1 MNVKY
6 IPVIIAAVLVVIG
19 IFIFSIDVGL
29 GANFILLA
37 ILIGIVPFVFLS
49 YFEYQRI
56 KSIEDQIPIF
66 LLDLSEAQK
75 VGLNLSEALKNA
87 SKTDYGKLTPEI
99 KRISDQLSWGVP
111 IKDAMENFAKRLKKS
126 KLITRII
133 RIVNEAYASG
143 GDIARTMEATASDI
157 TLIKEAEKERK
168 AVTSQHVMVMYAIFF
183 LFIGIVIGLSKTL
196 IPLMEMSVETAG
208 FGGVLTFQ
216 DPCIM
221 CVDNPHI
228 ACVNCAI
235 FSIMCQMFNIPAGGK
250 CYYNGLFLL
259 MAVVQGIFAGLVAGQ
274 IGEGSVI
281 AGFKHSVI
289 MTLSGF
295 GILVSL
301 IFTGMI

>member
-6 IPVIIAAVLVVIG
+6 IPVIIASVLVIIG
-19 IFIFSIDVGL
+19 IIILSTDVGF

-37 ILIGIVPFVFLS
+37 IVIGIVPFVFLS

-99 KRISDQLSWGVP
+99 KRVSDQLSWGVP
-111 IKDAMENFAKRLKKS
+111 IKDAMENFAKRLQRS
-126 KLITRII
+126 KLITRVI
-133 RIVNEAYASG
+133 RIINEAYASG

-196 IPLMEMSVETAG
+196 IPLMEMNVETAG

-216 DPCIM
+216 DPCVM
-221 CVDNPHI
+221 CVDNPHV

-235 FSIMCQMFNIPAGGK
+235 FSVMCQMFNIPAGGK

-274 IGEGSVI
+274 IGEGSII

>member
-6 IPVIIAAVLVVIG
+6 IPVIIASVLVIIG
-19 IFIFSIDVGL
+19 IIIFSTDVGL

-37 ILIGIVPFVFLS
+37 IIIGIVPFVFIS
-49 YFEYQRI
+49 YFEYQKI

-99 KRISDQLSWGVP
+99 KRVSDQLSWGVP
-111 IKDAMENFAKRLKKS
+111 IQDAMENFAKRLKKS
-126 KLITRII
+126 KLITRVI
-133 RIVNEAYASG
+133 RIINEAYASG

-157 TLIKEAEKERK
+157 TTIKEAEKERK
-168 AVTSQHVMVMYAIFF
+168 AVTTQHVMVMYAIYY
-183 LFIGIVIGLSKTL
+183 LFIGIVIGLSYTL
-196 IPLMEMSVETAG
+196 IPLMEMNVETAG
-208 FGGVLTFQ
+208 FGEILTFQ
-216 DPCIM
+216 DPCVI

-235 FSIMCQMFNIPAGGK
+235 FSVMCQMFNIPAGGR

-259 MAVVQGIFAGLVAGQ
+259 MAVIQGIFAGLVAGQ

-281 AGFKHSVI
+281 AGFKHSII

-295 GILVSL
+295 GILLSL
-301 IFTGMI
+301 ILTGMI

>member
-6 IPVIIAAVLVVIG
+6 IPVIIASVLVIIG
-19 IFIFSIDVGL
+19 IIIFSTDVGL

-37 ILIGIVPFVFLS
+37 IIVGIVPFVFLS

-66 LLDLSEAQK
+66 LLDLAEAQK

-111 IKDAMENFAKRLKKS
+111 IRDAMENFAKRLKKS
-126 KLITRII
+126 KLITRVI
-133 RIVNEAYASG
+133 RIINEAYASG

-157 TLIKEAEKERK
+157 TTIKEAEKERK
-168 AVTSQHVMVMYAIFF
+168 AVTSQHVMVMYAIYY

-196 IPLMEMSVETAG
+196 IPLMEMNVETAG
-208 FGGVLTFQ
+208 LGGVLTFQ
-216 DPCIM
+216 DPCVLCI
-221 CVDNPHI
+221 DNPHI

-235 FSIMCQMFNIPAGGK
+235 FSIMCQMFNIPAGGR

-259 MAVVQGIFAGLVAGQ
+259 MTVVQGIFAGLVAGQ

-281 AGFKHSVI
+281 AGFKHSII

-295 GILVSL
+295 GVLLTLLLTGL
-301 IFTGMI
+301 I